1 MQCTL
6 GNTKHWCLSWQVFCI
21 TIGFQAKFLS
31 VCMMCATREKCLM
44 IFFFVYQ
51 LASIVQKRYF
61 ISLIV
66 IWKIWGGIE
75 NVCCNQYWKSTNY
88 MWVTMKDF
96 KLKGL
101 HLIINPKLLYL
112 QRVMVVN
119 NMSLDPDLV
128 LKK

>member
-1 MQCTL
+1 
-6 GNTKHWCLSWQVFCI
+6 
-21 TIGFQAKFLS
+21 
-31 VCMMCATREKCLM
+31 
-44 IFFFVYQ
+44 
-51 LASIVQKRYF
+51 
-61 ISLIV
+61 
-66 IWKIWGGIE
+66 
-75 NVCCNQYWKSTNY
+75 
-88 MWVTMKDF
+88 MKDF